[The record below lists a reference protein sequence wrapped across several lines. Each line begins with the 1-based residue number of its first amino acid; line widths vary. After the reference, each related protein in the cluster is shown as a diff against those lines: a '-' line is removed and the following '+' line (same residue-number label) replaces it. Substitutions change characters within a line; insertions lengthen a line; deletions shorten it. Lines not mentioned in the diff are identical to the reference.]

1 MLMAGK
7 RYKFSFVNTMYLPM
21 HQFNF
26 VISINDNNNKSRYNC
41 EFGAG
46 LTPSGLPLALSGIHL
61 IIPAGVAYESYIAAI
76 G

>member
-1 MLMAGK
+1 
-7 RYKFSFVNTMYLPM
+7 M
-21 HQFNF
+21 HQFHF

-41 EFGAG
+41 EIGAG

-61 IIPAGVAYESYIAAI
+61 IIPAGVAYESYIAAV